1 MAYTVLVEKT
11 IPVSRQRVY
20 ALLVD
25 DFGGLKKVLP
35 EDVDSCTV
43 SGSGVGAL
51 RQVKLKGAEGILEE
65 RLDAAFDG
73 RLMSYTLTVN
83 PVLPLEKYH
92 AVVELYDAPNGGC
105 TVRWGS
111 NWVAKGA
118 PEAEVKPMIAGLY
131 NKLIDTIAKVA

>member
-11 IPVSRQRVY
+11 IPISRQRVY

-25 DFGGLKKVLP
+25 QFGDLKKVLP

-43 SGSGVGAL
+43 SGSGIGAL
-51 RQVKLKGAEGILEE
+51 RKVKLKGAEGILEE

-92 AVVELYDAPNGGC
+92 AVVELYDAPDGAC
-105 TVRWGS
+105 RVRWGS

>member
-11 IPVSRQRVY
+11 IPVSRQKVY

-25 DFGGLKKVLP
+25 DFGGMKKVLP
-35 EDVDSCTV
+35 EDVDSCTLR
-43 SGSGVGAL
+43 GSGIGAI
-51 RQVKLKGAEGILEE
+51 RTVKLKGADGLLEE

-83 PVLPLEKYH
+83 TVLPMENYH
-92 AVVELYDAPNGGC
+92 AVVELHDAPNGGC
-105 TVRWGS
+105 RVRWGS

-118 PEAEVKPMIAGLY
+118 PEAEVKPMIEGLY
-131 NKLIDTIAKVA
+131 NKLIDAIAKVA

>member
-20 ALLVD
+20 AALVD
-25 DFGGLKKVLP
+25 DFGGLARVLP
-35 EDVDSCTV
+35 DDIERCTV
-43 SGSGVGAL
+43 QGSGVGAL
-51 RQVKLKGAEGILEE
+51 RTVKLKGAEGLLEE

-73 RLMSYTLTVN
+73 RLMSYTLTAN

-92 AVVELYDAPNGGC
+92 AVVELYDAPNGAC

-118 PEAEVKPMIAGLY
+118 PEAEVKPMIVGLY
-131 NKLIDTIAKVA
+131 NKLIDRLGKLA

>member
-11 IPVSRQRVY
+11 IPVARARVY
-20 ALLVD
+20 AALVD
-25 DFGGLKKVLP
+25 DFGGLTKVLP
-35 EDVDSCTV
+35 DDVESCTV
-43 SGSGVGAL
+43 QGSGIGAL
-51 RQVKLKGAEGILEE
+51 RKVKLKGAEGLLEE

-92 AVVELYDAPNGGC
+92 AVVELYDAPNGAC
-105 TVRWGS
+105 RVRWGS

-118 PEAEVKPMIAGLY
+118 PEAQVKPMIEGLY
-131 NKLIDTIAKVA
+131 NKLIDNLGKLA